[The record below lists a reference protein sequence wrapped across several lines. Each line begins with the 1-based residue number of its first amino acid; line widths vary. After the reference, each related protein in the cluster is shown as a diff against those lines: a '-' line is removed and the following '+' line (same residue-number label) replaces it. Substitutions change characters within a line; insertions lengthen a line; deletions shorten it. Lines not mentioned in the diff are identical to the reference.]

1 MAVSLN
7 RKEGYKMI
15 KILKSI
21 QKTELKFDTE
31 AERFF
36 SRHPFLGYLTA
47 FIIMPLFILAAV
59 FACTTAVIFPFA
71 LIFGGL

>member
-1 MAVSLN
+1 
-7 RKEGYKMI
+7 MI

-47 FIIMPLFILAAV
+47 FII
-59 FACTTAVIFPFA
+59 
-71 LIFGGL
+71 